1 MAEIIK
7 GTTPTITY
15 TFASVLVTDIDVAI
29 LTIKRD
35 GAIKIEKQL
44 DTATVDAV
52 KKTISWTLSQAETL
66 SVAGTAEIMLNW
78 LTEDGT
84 RGATKT
90 TQVRF
95 LPNHK
100 EEVITN
106 AST

>member
-7 GTTPTITY
+7 GTTPTLTY
-15 TFASVLVTDIDVAI
+15 AFASVAVTDIEVAI
-29 LTIKRD
+29 MTIKKGD
-35 GAIKIEKQL
+35 AIKVEKDL
-44 DTATVDAV
+44 ASATVDAQ
-52 KKTISWTLSQAETL
+52 KKTISWTLSQTETL

-84 RGATKT
+84 RGASDP

-100 EEVITN
+100 EEVIN
-106 AST
+106 V

>member
-15 TFASVLVTDIDVAI
+15 TFASVAVTDIDVAI
-29 LTIKRD
+29 LTIKRN
-35 GAIKIEKQL
+35 GAIKVEKQL
-44 DTATVDAV
+44 DTATVDAE

-66 SVAGTAEIMLNW
+66 SVAGTAELMLNW
-78 LTEDGT
+78 LTNDGT
-84 RGATKT
+84 RGATHAT
-90 TQVRF
+90 SVRF

-106 AST
+106 A

>member
-15 TFASVLVTDIDVAI
+15 TFASVTVTDIDVAI
-29 LTIKRD
+29 MTIKKGD
-35 GAIKIEKQL
+35 AIKVEKDL
-44 DTATVDAV
+44 TSATVDTEA
-52 KKTISWTLSQAETL
+52 KTISWTLSQSETL
-66 SVAGTAEIMLNW
+66 SVAGTAEVMLNW

-84 RGATKT
+84 RGASNP

-100 EEVITN
+100 EEVIN
-106 AST
+106 V